1 MPNSEPTI
9 RKSISLPRDLATV
22 IEDRAT
28 AEHRSFTKQVNK
40 VLADFFAPAGVI
52 HLTKEESNDP
62 A

>member
-1 MPNSEPTI
+1 MPTEPTI

-22 IEDRAT
+22 IEDRAS
-28 AEHRSFTKQVNK
+28 AEHRSFTKQVTK

>member
-1 MPNSEPTI
+1 MPTEPTI

-52 HLTKEESNDP
+52 HLTKEEANDP

>member
-1 MPNSEPTI
+1 MPNSEPTV

-28 AEHRSFTKQVNK
+28 AEHRSFTKQVTK
-40 VLADFFAPAGVI
+40 VLADFFAPEGVI
-52 HLTKEESNDP
+52 HLTKEESHDP